1 LIKEFISF
9 EVAVGRNGKIW
20 LSTKF
25 EKNLIILYNLIK
37 KVESQNF
44 QEIQGYVKSVGKM
57 FITENYSN

>member
-37 KVESQNF
+37 KVESLNF
-44 QEIQGYVKSVGKM
+44 QDIQGYVKSVGKM